1 MNYAYLRVS
10 TSQQDLEHQRTAAL
24 DYANK
29 NSLPK
34 IEFIEEKISSRKNDR
49 AIYDLIDRCQAGDN
63 LIVFELSR
71 LARSMKE
78 LESIR
83 VKLSDTGVDI
93 HAISQNLVISSDK
106 NDIATRAL
114 VFALEL
120 SAEIER
126 NMISERTKNALAVKK
141 SQGAKLGRPRKSQ
154 LDSRREDIMKY
165 KKLGLNITAIS
176 KLLGVHRNTL
186 DNWLKLHGSELIT

>member
-10 TSQQDLEHQRTAAL
+10 SSKQDLEHQRTAIL
-24 DYANK
+24 NYANRC
-29 NSLPK
+29 SLTK
-34 IEFIEEKISSRKNDR
+34 VEFIEETISSRKNDR
-49 AIYDLIDRCQAGDN
+49 AIYDLIDDFQAGDN
-63 LIVFELSR
+63 LIIFELSR

-83 VKLSDTGVDI
+83 VKLSEKGVDI

-114 VFALEL
+114 IFALEL

-141 SQGAKLGRPRKSQ
+141 ASGAKLGRPRKSQ
-154 LDSRREDIMKY
+154 LDGKRDEILKY
-165 KKLGLNITAIS
+165 KELGLNITAIS

-186 DNWLKLHGSELIT
+186 DNWLKLHGSELLT

>member
-10 TSQQDLEHQRTAAL
+10 TSTQNLKHQRNAAL
-24 DYANK
+24 VYANTK
-29 NSLPK
+29 GLTN
-34 IEFIEEKISSRKNDR
+34 IEFIEETISSRKNDR
-49 AIYDLIDRCQAGDN
+49 TIYDLIDTCKVGDN

-83 VKLSDTGVDI
+83 VKLADKGVDI
-93 HAISQNLVISSDK
+93 HAISQNLVIASDK
-106 NDIATRAL
+106 NDITTKAL
-114 VFALEL
+114 IFALEL

-141 SQGAKLGRPRKSQ
+141 ASGVKLGRPRRSQ
-154 LDSRREDIMKY
+154 LDGKRDEIIKY

-186 DNWLKLHGSELIT
+186 DNWLKLHASEELT